1 MSTEPIPVGEGSI
14 LNAVL
19 KYEAPGESEE
29 DLPRTT
35 MEPGNQIHLQL
46 LVSWIGKRQVYWA
59 LNQTAL
65 PWE

>member
-1 MSTEPIPVGEGSI
+1 MPVGEGSI

-19 KYEAPGESEE
+19 KYEAPGESGEE
-29 DLPRTT
+29 PPRTA

-46 LVSWIGKRQVYWA
+46 LVSWIGIRQVYWP
-59 LNQTAL
+59 LNQPAL